1 MKILW
6 VKADKLL
13 PVQNGGN
20 IRTYHVLRYLSARHE
35 LTFFSYYGG
44 LPDPDYERELQRQL
58 PGAVAV
64 CTGKRVLSG
73 AERALDYLAHLGA
86 QLPYAVSRFAHAKVQ
101 KRLQDWFREQR
112 FDVAVCDFLDAA
124 VNFPGRLNIPSVLFQ
139 HNVESEIWRRHA
151 ATAGNP
157 AKKMI
162 YRMEFRKMLRY
173 ERAVVRKFQHVI
185 AVSANDRSIMMQWVD
200 ADRVTVVPTG
210 VDLAQYRPDPAS
222 LDPAISD
229 PPTSDP
235 TTSDPNPLAA
245 SAPLITFVG
254 AMDWEPN
261 VDAVEYFCSQIWPAI
276 KAEVPQARFRIV
288 GRNPGRRVQKWASNS
303 NSNDDSIEVT
313 GRVPSVVEHLRQ
325 SAVIVVPLRIGGGTR
340 LKIYEAMA
348 TAKAVVSTTVG
359 AEGLDVH
366 HGRDIVLADD
376 ARSFAQ
382 AVIMLLRDPELRRR
396 YEKAAAET
404 AARYDWPAVGERFSE
419 VLRSV
424 AAKKSPA
431 ARAILARLAEKKA

>member
-1 MKILW
+1 MRILW

-73 AERALDYLAHLGA
+73 AARALDYLAHLGA
-86 QLPYAVSRFAHAKVQ
+86 LPPYAVSRFADAKVQ
-101 KRLQDWFREQR
+101 KQLQDWFRELR

-162 YRMEFRKMLRY
+162 YCMEFRKMLGY

-200 ADRVTVVPTG
+200 VDRVTVVPTG
-210 VDLAQYRPDPAS
+210 VDLAQYGPDPTESAT
-222 LDPAISD
+222 A
-229 PPTSDP
+229 
-235 TTSDPNPLAA
+235 TSDPNPPAA

-261 VDAVEYFCSQIWPAI
+261 VDAVDYFCAEVWPLI
-276 KAEVPQARFRIV
+276 TAEVPGARFRIV

-303 NSNDDSIEVT
+303 SSNSNLNDGSIEVT

-325 SAVIVVPLRIGGGTR
+325 SAVVVVPLRIGGGTR

-366 HGRDIVLADD
+366 HARDIMLADD

-419 VLRSV
+419 VLQSV
-424 AAKKSPA
+424 AEKKSP

>member
-20 IRTYHVLRYLSARHE
+20 IRTYHVLRYLCARHE
-35 LTFFSYYGG
+35 LTFYSYYGG

-58 PGAVAV
+58 PGAMAV

-73 AERALDYLAHLGA
+73 APRALDYLAHLGA
-86 QLPYAVSRFAHAKVQ
+86 PPPYAVSRFADAKVQ
-101 KRLQDWFREQR
+101 KQLQDWFREQR
-112 FDVAVCDFLDAA
+112 YDVAVCDFLDAA

-210 VDLAQYRPDPAS
+210 VDLAQYRPDPTESA
-222 LDPAISD
+222 PAN
-229 PPTSDP
+229 
-235 TTSDPNPLAA
+235 SDPNPLAA

-261 VDAVEYFCSQIWPAI
+261 VDAVEYFCAEVWPLI
-276 KAEVPQARFRIV
+276 KAEVPRARFRIV
-288 GRNPGRRVQKWASNS
+288 GRNPGRRVQQWASNS
-303 NSNDDSIEVT
+303 NSNHGSIEVT

-325 SAVIVVPLRIGGGTR
+325 SAVVVVPLRIGGGTR

-366 HGRDIVLADD
+366 HGRDIMLADD

-382 AVIMLLRDPELRRR
+382 AVIMLLRDPALRRR

-424 AAKKSPA
+424 AEKKSPA

>member
-1 MKILW
+1 MRILW

-20 IRTYHVLRYLSARHE
+20 IRTYHVLRYLSARHQ
-35 LTFFSYYGG
+35 LTFYSYYGG
-44 LPDPDYERELQRQL
+44 TPDPDYERELQRQL

-64 CTGKRVLSG
+64 CTGKRELSG
-73 AERALDYLAHLGA
+73 VARGLDYLAHLSA
-86 QLPYAVSRFAHAKVQ
+86 QPPYAVSRFAHAKVRKQ
-101 KRLQDWFREQR
+101 LQAWFREQR

-124 VNFPGRLNIPSVLFQ
+124 VNFPESLNLPSVLFQ
-139 HNVESEIWRRHA
+139 HNVESEIWRRHS

-157 AKKMI
+157 AKKMM

-173 ERAVVRKFQHVI
+173 ERAAVCKFQHVI
-185 AVSANDRSIMMQWVD
+185 AVSENDRSLMTQWVD
-200 ADRVTVVPTG
+200 GDRVTVVPTG
-210 VDLAQYRPDPAS
+210 VDLAQYRPDPA
-222 LDPAISD
+222 ASD
-229 PPTSDP
+229 SNAP
-235 TTSDPNPLAA
+235 
-245 SAPLITFVG
+245 APLITFVG

-261 VDAVEYFCSQIWPAI
+261 VDGVEYFCAEVWPSI

-288 GRNPGRRVQKWASNS
+288 GRNPDRRVQKWASI
-303 NSNDDSIEVT
+303 DASIEVT
-313 GRVPSVVEHLRQ
+313 GRVPSVVEHLHQ
-325 SAVIVVPLRIGGGTR
+325 SAVVIVPLRIGGGTR

-366 HGRDIVLADD
+366 HGRDIMLADD

-404 AARYDWPAVGERFSE
+404 AARYDWPAIGERFGE
-419 VLRSV
+419 VLQSV
-424 AAKKSPA
+424 AEKKS
-431 ARAILARLAEKKA
+431 RAIRAIPARLAEKKA

>member
-1 MKILW
+1 MRILW

-44 LPDPDYERELQRQL
+44 APDPDYERELQRQL
-58 PGAVAV
+58 PGAMAV
-64 CTGKRVLSG
+64 CTDKRVLSG
-73 AERALDYLAHLGA
+73 AVRALDYLAHLGA
-86 QLPYAVSRFAHAKVQ
+86 PPPYAVSRFADAKVQ

-185 AVSANDRSIMMQWVD
+185 SVSANDRSIMMRWVD

-210 VDLAQYRPDPAS
+210 VDLAQYRPDP
-222 LDPAISD
+222 
-229 PPTSDP
+229 
-235 TTSDPNPLAA
+235 DPNPLAA

-261 VDAVEYFCSQIWPAI
+261 VDAVEYFCAEVWPLI
-276 KAEVPQARFRIV
+276 KAEVPRARFRIV

-303 NSNDDSIEVT
+303 NSNANDGSIEVT

-325 SAVIVVPLRIGGGTR
+325 SAVVVVPLRIGGGTR

-366 HGRDIVLADD
+366 HGRDIMLADD
-376 ARSFAQ
+376 AHSFAQ

-396 YEKAAAET
+396 YEQAAAET

-419 VLRSV
+419 VLQSV
-424 AAKKSPA
+424 AEKKSPA

>member
-1 MKILW
+1 MRILW

-20 IRTYHVLRYLSARHE
+20 IRTYHLLRYLSARHE
-35 LTFFSYYGG
+35 LTFYSYYGG
-44 LPDPDYERELQRQL
+44 TPDPDYERELQRQL

-64 CTGKRVLSG
+64 CTGKRELSG
-73 AERALDYLAHLGA
+73 AARSLDYLAHLSA
-86 QLPYAVSRFAHAKVQ
+86 HPPYAVSRFAHPKVQ
-101 KRLQDWFREQR
+101 KQIQAWFRERR

-124 VNFPGRLNIPSVLFQ
+124 VNFPGILNLPSVLFQ

-151 ATAGNP
+151 VTAGNP
-157 AKKMI
+157 AMRMI
-162 YRMEFRKMLRY
+162 YRIEFRKMLRY
-173 ERAVVRKFQHVI
+173 ERAAVSKFQHVI
-185 AVSANDRSIMMQWVD
+185 AVSENDRSLMMHWVD
-200 ADRVTVVPTG
+200 ADRVSVIPTG
-210 VDLAQYRPDPAS
+210 VDLAEYRPDPEAP
-222 LDPAISD
+222 DPAASD
-229 PPTSDP
+229 S
-235 TTSDPNPLAA
+235 NA
-245 SAPLITFVG
+245 SSPLITFVG

-261 VDAVEYFCSQIWPAI
+261 VDAIEYFCGEIWPSI

-288 GRNPGRRVQKWASNS
+288 GRNPDRRVQRWAGHSS
-303 NSNDDSIEVT
+303 HGSIGDSIEVT

-325 SAVIVVPLRIGGGTR
+325 SAVVIVPLRIGGGTR

-366 HGRDIVLADD
+366 HGGDIVLADD

-404 AARYDWPAVGERFSE
+404 AARYDWPAIGERFSE
-419 VLRSV
+419 VLQSVAEKKSV
-424 AAKKSPA
+424 AARGRSGISI
-431 ARAILARLAEKKA
+431 RASL